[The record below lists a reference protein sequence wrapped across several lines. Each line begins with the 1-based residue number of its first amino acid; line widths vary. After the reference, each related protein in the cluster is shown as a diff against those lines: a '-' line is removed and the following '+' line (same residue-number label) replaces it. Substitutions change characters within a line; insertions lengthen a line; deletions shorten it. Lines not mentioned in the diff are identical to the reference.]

1 MDVRDLETRA
11 GDASALLTA
20 MAHRKRLMV
29 LCHLLSEE
37 LSVNVLAERL
47 DLPQP
52 TLSQHLA
59 KLRDLKLVS
68 TRRHG
73 NVVYYRLAS
82 SEVEAVLQALY
93 SAYCVPAAS

>member
-1 MDVRDLETRA
+1 MDVRDLEARA
-11 GDASALLTA
+11 GDATALLTA

-47 DLPQP
+47 NLPQP

-59 KLRDLKLVS
+59 KLRDLRLVS

-82 SEVEAVLQALY
+82 EEVEAVLRTLY
-93 SAYCVPAAS
+93 SLYCATPAV

>member
-1 MDVRDLETRA
+1 MDVRELETKA
-11 GDASALLTA
+11 SDASALLTA

-29 LCHLLSEE
+29 LCHLLAEE

-47 DLPQP
+47 ELPQP

-68 TRRHG
+68 TRRDG

-82 SEVEAVLQALY
+82 AEVEVVLQALY
-93 SAYCVPAAS
+93 SAYCAPAQL